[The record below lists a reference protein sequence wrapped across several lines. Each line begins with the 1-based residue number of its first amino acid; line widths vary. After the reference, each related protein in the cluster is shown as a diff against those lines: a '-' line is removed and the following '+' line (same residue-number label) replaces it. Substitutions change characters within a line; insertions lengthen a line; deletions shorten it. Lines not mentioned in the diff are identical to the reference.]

1 MLNSSRYV
9 WFRHFLLVKADQGI
23 RRKRLKVDVGK
34 ASDVGDVI
42 DEDTADTIDSRG
54 LTLAVRRALLLINPL
69 VDSSTGKRK
78 SRSEI
83 PRSAKPPLLTIGCG
97 VRVRLTEKIT
107 FYNGLIPGA
116 TGFPVGFRYS
126 SDLHTFGPV
135 LPGADFEEA
144 TSSSE
149 QPQLPLVLV
158 QFDAKYYTGESC
170 IPDMPRVVPIY
181 PTTFNIDYNGQTY
194 VREQLP
200 LEASSTVTVHQ
211 SQGTNAE
218 EHVMCPPGAPGAD
231 FTRALFYVALSRC
244 ETLKDLYLIMYK
256 ATANMF
262 IKHKRSVEEINAE
275 YTRLRSLPKWRDVQ
289 LPE

>member
-1 MLNSSRYV
+1 
-9 WFRHFLLVKADQGI
+9 
-23 RRKRLKVDVGK
+23 
-34 ASDVGDVI
+34 
-42 DEDTADTIDSRG
+42 
-54 LTLAVRRALLLINPL
+54 
-69 VDSSTGKRK
+69 
-78 SRSEI
+78 
-83 PRSAKPPLLTIGCG
+83 
-97 VRVRLTEKIT
+97 
-107 FYNGLIPGA
+107 
-116 TGFPVGFRYS
+116 
-126 SDLHTFGPV
+126 V
-135 LPGADFEEA
+135 LPGADFDEA

-170 IPDMPRVVPIY
+170 LPDLPRVVPIY
-181 PTTFNIDYNGQTY
+181 PTTCNIDFNGQTY

-244 ETLKDLYLIMYK
+244 ETLKDLHLILYK

-262 IKHKRSVEEINAE
+262 TKHKRCVEEINAE